1 MLAGYTCK
9 DEGEADIFLGMQA
22 EWQNDYTVLLHQ
34 ERYMRDLVKR
44 FEEFLPTRRFATPM
58 APGWKLT
65 DADLEGKCSAEHA
78 QLYQMILGGLIY
90 PANLTACV
98 LSQPVAFLARY
109 MSDPCKK
116 AFKAAVRVLAY
127 VSQQPKIGY
136 KLNSRKT
143 SERRPSPRLVTW
155 VDAAYANQHKSRS
168 TMGQVFCTVYGLLS
182 WRCKTAPGVP
192 LSSTEAEIIALVFA
206 VRELLFLR
214 ELFVE
219 LGFTVDKQ
227 TTVFEDNEA
236 TIAIASQVGVSD
248 RTKHMEI
255 KYHFLRHKLESEV
268 FKLVHLPGDRMV
280 ADMFTKPLPGG
291 VLSGHLKS
299 ITRVVQDPTMAV
311 EESAS
316 AAEEEEA
323 RFRDEEDAQID
334 RAVQGKIKAIHSAGD
349 WRKMRSLKLKRQ
361 KIVQKA
367 TVRSKAP
374 AVS

>member
-1 MLAGYTCK
+1 
-9 DEGEADIFLGMQA
+9 
-22 EWQNDYTVLLHQ
+22 
-34 ERYMRDLVKR
+34 
-44 FEEFLPTRRFATPM
+44 
-58 APGWKLT
+58 
-65 DADLEGKCSAEHA
+65 
-78 QLYQMILGGLIY
+78 
-90 PANLTACV
+90 
-98 LSQPVAFLARY
+98 
-109 MSDPCKK
+109 
-116 AFKAAVRVLAY
+116 
-127 VSQQPKIGY
+127 
-136 KLNSRKT
+136 
-143 SERRPSPRLVTW
+143 
-155 VDAAYANQHKSRS
+155 
-168 TMGQVFCTVYGLLS
+168 MGQVFCTVYGLLS

-311 EESAS
+311 EESTS

-374 AVS
+374 AAS